1 MEAECRYVGFF
12 GTRCLMKNNT
22 KYFLCSTQKKKL
34 KKKKKE
40 KNQQTTQQQQKKN
53 LSGNKGTKALSSQHL
68 SSLLYRLWK
77 SVFWKQIPNAFL
89 VLSCE
94 LQKISEV
101 GDGSYKSSL
110 KEHGKFS
117 QLCCRDSHWMQ
128 YVNAVYLVSWQKEDT
143 FETKKKN
150 LKFKS
155 NFK

>member
-77 SVFWKQIPNAFL
+77 SVF
-89 VLSCE
+89 
-94 LQKISEV
+94 
-101 GDGSYKSSL
+101 
-110 KEHGKFS
+110 
-117 QLCCRDSHWMQ
+117 
-128 YVNAVYLVSWQKEDT
+128 
-143 FETKKKN
+143 
-150 LKFKS
+150 
-155 NFK
+155 

>member
-22 KYFLCSTQKKKL
+22 KYFLCSTQKKKCL

-40 KNQQTTQQQQKKN
+40 KNQQTTQPKKKKN

-143 FETKKKN
+143 FETKKKSQIQ
-150 LKFKS
+150 KQF
-155 NFK
+155 